1 MGGEKSLE
9 AWGFVRKVLDDL
21 TEQIS
26 QDARDERE
34 LLEGLRV
41 LNRVSAL
48 CTELSVDTDP
58 DHPHFVDMSTPFRF
72 VGGPNPHGA
81 YPLAMISADR
91 AYRVTGN
98 RGTSTY
104 LGLQVLAGT
113 GMNPRRMSNYLSD
126 RDLVLDANGRF
137 DLVFAT
143 ARPTDADLTG
153 AQWVPI
159 PDDATSIVVR
169 DYIADPA
176 TEIPA
181 QLDISLIGSAPP
193 PAPLTDEQL
202 AGQLTAMGWTIVKLA
217 TLHRTVRP
225 DLLDAPN
232 VLITSGAENL
242 GGENTTPDNLYMLG
256 MFSLEPHQTLQLEFL
271 PPETRYWSVTLES
284 IWHECLEPLNRTSSV
299 TNKGVAPDADGYVR
313 LSIGAEDDGSGYWL
327 DTGGR
332 NRGFVVIRWLDN
344 PNAPDV
350 TVRVQEKE
358 VQR

>member
-1 MGGEKSLE
+1 MSGEKSLE

-21 TEQIS
+21 TGQITE
-26 QDARDERE
+26 DARDERE
-34 LLEGLRV
+34 LVEGLRV
-41 LNRVSAL
+41 LNRVIAL
-48 CTELSVDTDP
+48 CTELSVDIDP
-58 DHPHFVDMSTPFRF
+58 DHPHFVDMCTPSRL

-81 YPLAMISADR
+81 YPLAMISGDR
-91 AYRVTGN
+91 AYRVTGT

-126 RDLVLDANGRF
+126 RDLVLDDGGRF
-137 DLVFAT
+137 DVVFAAT
-143 ARPTDADLTG
+143 RPGDGDLAG
-153 AQWVPI
+153 AQFVEI

-169 DYIADPA
+169 DYIADPD

-181 QLDISLIGSAPP
+181 QLDISLLGEAPP
-193 PAPLTDEQL
+193 PAPLSDEEL
-202 AGQLTAMGWTIVKLA
+202 AAQLTAMGWTIVKLT

-225 DLLDAPN
+225 DLLETPN
-232 VLITSGAENL
+232 ILITSGAENL

-256 MFSLEPHQTLQLEFL
+256 MFALEPHQNLQLTFR

-284 IWHECLEPLNRTSSV
+284 IWHECLEPLLRSSSV
-299 TNKGVAPDADGYVR
+299 TNKGVTADAEGYVR
-313 LSIGAEDDGSGYWL
+313 LTIGAEDSGEGHWL

-332 NRGFVVIRWLDN
+332 RRGFIVVRWLDN

-350 TVRVQEKE
+350 TVRLLDREVQE
-358 VQR
+358 

>member
-1 MGGEKSLE
+1 MSGEKSLE

-21 TEQIS
+21 TIQIS
-26 QDARDERE
+26 EDARDERE

-41 LNRVSAL
+41 LNRVIAL
-48 CTELSVDTDP
+48 CTELSVDIDP
-58 DHPHFVDMSTPFRF
+58 DHPRFVDMCTPFRF

-81 YPLAMISADR
+81 YPLAMISGDR
-91 AYRVTGN
+91 AYRVTGT

-126 RDLVLDANGRF
+126 RDLVLDDGGRF
-137 DLVFAT
+137 NVVFAAT
-143 ARPTDADLTG
+143 RPADDDLAG
-153 AQWVPI
+153 AQFIEI

-176 TEIPA
+176 TEIPVH
-181 QLDISLIGSAPP
+181 LDISLLGDAPP
-193 PAPLTDEQL
+193 PAPISDEVL
-202 AGQLTAMGWTIVKLA
+202 AAQLTAMGWTIVKLT

-225 DLLDAPN
+225 DLLETPN
-232 VLITSGAENL
+232 ILITSGAENL

-256 MFSLEPHQTLQLEFL
+256 MFSLEPHQNLQLTFR

-284 IWHECLEPLNRTSSV
+284 IWHECLEPLLRSSSV
-299 TNKGVAPDADGYVR
+299 TNKGVNADPDGYVR
-313 LSIGAEDDGSGYWL
+313 LTIGAEDSGEGHWL

-332 NRGFVVIRWLDN
+332 RRGFIVVRWLDN

-350 TVRVQEKE
+350 TVRLLDKE
-358 VQR
+358 VQK

>member
-1 MGGEKSLE
+1 MPTEKSLE
-9 AWGFVRKVLDDL
+9 AWGFVRKVLADL
-21 TEQIS
+21 TEMIT

-41 LNRVSAL
+41 LNRVTAL

-58 DHPHFVDMSTPFRF
+58 DHPHFVDMCTPSRF
-72 VGGPNPHGA
+72 VGGPNPHGS
-81 YPLAMISADR
+81 YPLAMISGDR
-91 AYRVTGN
+91 AYRVTGT

-126 RDLVLDANGRF
+126 RDLVLDADGHF
-137 DLVFAT
+137 TIIFSA
-143 ARPTDADLTG
+143 ARPADRDLAG
-153 AQWVPI
+153 AQWVQI

-176 TEIPA
+176 AEIPV
-181 QLDISLIGSAPP
+181 QLQISRLGETGS
-193 PAPLTDEQL
+193 PAPLTDEML
-202 AGQLTAMGWTIVKLA
+202 AEQLTAMGWTIVKLT

-225 DLLDAPN
+225 DLLDNPN
-232 VLITSGAENL
+232 TLITSEAGAL

-256 MFSLEPHQTLQLEFL
+256 LFDLEPQQSLQLEFV

-284 IWHECLEPLNRTSSV
+284 IWHECLEPLVRQSSV
-299 TNKGVAPDADGYVR
+299 TNKGVEPGPDGRVR
-313 LSIGAEDDGSGYWL
+313 LTIGAENHGDGYWL

-332 NRGFVVIRWLDN
+332 KRGFIVVRWLDN

-350 TVRVQEKE
+350 TVRLLDKE
-358 VQR
+358 TQR